1 MIGSTLSH
9 YEISGS
15 LGAGG
20 MGEVYLAR
28 DTSLDRAVA
37 LKILPREL
45 ADNRD
50 RLRRF
55 VLEAKAASAVSHSN
69 VAHIYEIG
77 EAAGVHFIAME
88 YVEGETLA
96 ARLKAGP
103 LPPAE
108 VARVGHEIAAALEDA
123 HAHRIIHRDLKP
135 ANIMLTPRGQVKLL
149 DFGLAKRVSPFGE
162 DMGDLVADTRSLT
175 QTEIGTV
182 MGTLPYMS
190 PEQLR
195 GGWVDHR
202 TDFFSL
208 GVILY
213 QMLTG
218 ARPFQGTTAIAVAD
232 AILHQ
237 ECPPMRQINRS
248 VTPDLAQVVAKLTAK
263 DPAERYQSAR
273 EVVVALQ
280 PFQAGSSPGTWV
292 RSLRRGPLAV
302 SAVVALAGLLSFAA
316 WSSYRSAK
324 VRWAR
329 DQALPQALDLA
340 DQAKYPE
347 AFALAVQ
354 SERYIPGDPILAR
367 LWPKISRTL
376 DQLVPRDRCGL
387 AARWAHADCQ
397 SADRQRYFPRQAQQ
411 AWLRHRLE
419 GGSDSV
425 VPRPGRSHRPS
436 RRGGGPPAWHG
447 SR

>member
-1 MIGSTLSH
+1 MIGPTLSH

-28 DTSLDRAVA
+28 DTNLDRVVA

-45 ADNRD
+45 AGDRD

-96 ARLKAGP
+96 ARLKAAP

-149 DFGLAKRVSPFGE
+149 DFGLAKRVLPYGE
-162 DMGDLVADTRSLT
+162 DMRDLDAVTRSLT

-195 GGWVDHR
+195 GGWIDHR

-213 QMLTG
+213 QLSG
-218 ARPFQGTTAIAVAD
+218 RHRDRGGR
-232 AILHQ
+232 
-237 ECPPMRQINRS
+237 C
-248 VTPDLAQVVAKLTAK
+248 
-263 DPAERYQSAR
+263 DPARRMSPRAPDQSK
-273 EVVVALQ
+273 
-280 PFQAGSSPGTWV
+280 PPAGS
-292 RSLRRGPLAV
+292 RSG
-302 SAVVALAGLLSFAA
+302 GG
-316 WSSYRSAK
+316 
-324 VRWAR
+324 
-329 DQALPQALDLA
+329 
-340 DQAKYPE
+340 E
-347 AFALAVQ
+347 
-354 SERYIPGDPILAR
+354 
-367 LWPKISRTL
+367 
-376 DQLVPRDRCGL
+376 
-387 AARWAHADCQ
+387 
-397 SADRQRYFPRQAQQ
+397 ADR
-411 AWLRHRLE
+411 
-419 GGSDSV
+419 
-425 VPRPGRSHRPS
+425 
-436 RRGGGPPAWHG
+436 
-447 SR
+447 

>member
-1 MIGSTLSH
+1 MIGPTLSH
-9 YEISGS
+9 YEIAGS
-15 LGAGG
+15 LGGGG

-28 DTSLDRAVA
+28 DTNLDRVVA

-45 ADNRD
+45 AGDRD

-149 DFGLAKRVSPFGE
+149 DFGLAKRVLPLGE
-162 DMGDLVADTRSLT
+162 DMGNFAPVTRSLT
-175 QTEIGTV
+175 HTEIGTV

-195 GGWVDHR
+195 GGWIDHR

-213 QMLTG
+213 QMLTESG
-218 ARPFQGTTAIAVAD
+218 RFRAIRRSRW
-232 AILHQ
+232 
-237 ECPPMRQINRS
+237 PMRSCTRNVPPCARS
-248 VTPDLAQVVAKLTAK
+248 IGA
-263 DPAERYQSAR
+263 S
-273 EVVVALQ
+273 
-280 PFQAGSSPGTWV
+280 
-292 RSLRRGPLAV
+292 RR
-302 SAVVALAGLLSFAA
+302 
-316 WSSYRSAK
+316 
-324 VRWAR
+324 
-329 DQALPQALDLA
+329 
-340 DQAKYPE
+340 
-347 AFALAVQ
+347 
-354 SERYIPGDPILAR
+354 
-367 LWPKISRTL
+367 ISR
-376 DQLVPRDRCGL
+376 
-387 AARWAHADCQ
+387 RW
-397 SADRQRYFPRQAQQ
+397 
-411 AWLRHRLE
+411 W
-419 GGSDSV
+419 
-425 VPRPGRSHRPS
+425 RS
-436 RRGGGPPAWHG
+436 
-447 SR
+447 